1 MSTLVIFQHIVKPE
15 NLYSHFDTPARITIN
30 VKDWTPDSHIYMVVT
45 SYKYLRQGQTCQK
58 DEEFDCS
65 TTQSFLSTNTDH
77 MCMSI
82 KLACDG
88 IPNCGQDYLPNMD
101 ENCFKVTIYYRCINI
116 NHIII
121 IRLTMSAFNL
131 TISMCFRYIGAL
143 YYYLLFHIYSF
154 CS

>member
-1 MSTLVIFQHIVKPE
+1 MLIDCVVSLIIFQHIVKPE

-65 TTQSFLSTNTDH
+65 TQQSFLSSNTDH

-101 ENCFKVTIYYRCINI
+101 ENCFKVKTFPFYNA
-116 NHIII
+116 
-121 IRLTMSAFNL
+121 S
-131 TISMCFRYIGAL
+131 
-143 YYYLLFHIYSF
+143 
-154 CS
+154 

>member
-1 MSTLVIFQHIVKPE
+1 MHNSLHVHLTQMCALVIFQHIVKPE

-30 VKDWTPDSHIYMVVT
+30 VKDWTPDSHIYIVVT

-65 TTQSFLSTNTDH
+65 TTQSFLSSNTDH

-101 ENCFKVTIYYRCINI
+101 ENCFKVTIYSPCIYF
-116 NHIII
+116 
-121 IRLTMSAFNL
+121 RQTFNFDASSICQFS
-131 TISMCFRYIGAL
+131 T
-143 YYYLLFHIYSF
+143 
-154 CS
+154 

>member
-1 MSTLVIFQHIVKPE
+1 MKVAYKIFIQITNVNCVACFNVFQHIVKPE

-45 SYKYLRQGQTCQK
+45 SYKYLRQGQSCQK

-65 TTQSFLSTNTDH
+65 TTQSFLSSNTDH

-101 ENCFKVTIYYRCINI
+101 ENCFKVKTFPFYNA
-116 NHIII
+116 
-121 IRLTMSAFNL
+121 S
-131 TISMCFRYIGAL
+131 
-143 YYYLLFHIYSF
+143 
-154 CS
+154 